1 MSFVKDD
8 HSFTRGVG
16 AIAATDAASPRRRMA
31 ADRAALVL
39 ARRDAVMARSTLGRA
54 PVITSPATGQF
65 GIRTLEVDSFGRGA
79 GGLKPHTPG
88 GTGGGRPMP
97 PGRTPG
103 GKGDRVPGRP
113 PTRPLRDVD
122 GKLTKFPGSVL
133 TTPSD
138 DRQPPPPPSKD
149 ADATKSTKPTVTI
162 VGGGGGGSS
171 PGGGGG
177 GGGRA
182 TPPPELFPDAG
193 VMETEFAPEP
203 TAAKPTNK
211 LFLYAALGLG
221 AWLLLRGD

>member
-31 ADRAALVL
+31 AARAAVVM

-54 PVITSPATGQF
+54 PLITSPATGQF
-65 GIRTLEVDSFGRGA
+65 GIRTLEVDQFGRGA

-88 GTGGGRPMP
+88 GGGGGPTPTKP
-97 PGRTPG
+97 PGGRRPI
-103 GKGDRVPGRP
+103 RVP
-113 PTRPLRDVD
+113 VKVSAD

-133 TTPSD
+133 TAPSD
-138 DRQPPPPPSKD
+138 DRPLPPAPPLPAPPS
-149 ADATKSTKPTVTI
+149 ATTKPTVTI
-162 VGGGGGGSS
+162 VAGGSS
-171 PGGGGG
+171 GPSG
-177 GGGRA
+177 GGGRGGA
-182 TPPPELFPDAG
+182 APPPPEPFPDAE

>member
-1 MSFVKDD
+1 VSFVKDD

-88 GTGGGRPMP
+88 GTGGGRP
-97 PGRTPG
+97 PGKTPG
-103 GKGDRVPGRP
+103 GKGDRVPGK
-113 PTRPLRDVD
+113 PTRPLREVD
-122 GKLTKFPGSVL
+122 GKLTKLPGSVL
-133 TTPSD
+133 TAPSD
-138 DRQPPPPPSKD
+138 DRRPPPTPSRD
-149 ADATKSTKPTVTI
+149 ADATKSTKPTVMI
-162 VGGGGGGSS
+162 VGGGGSS
-171 PGGGGG
+171 PGGG

-182 TPPPELFPDAG
+182 TPPPELFPDAE

-211 LFLYAALGLG
+211 LLLYAALGLG